1 MKVTRIF
8 WDLLELMTGFVFI
21 LLRVHQQKY
30 TVSRRAHLV
39 FSAHLPISNQLFEC
53 FDIEPAEFFY
63 ATEIKQSRI
72 IKNLNNNYFHN
83 LYYIIHPPARQKWA
97 AVWMEE
103 YVQACYLGILNVV
116 EVFGTNLAANVES
129 IGPTQK
135 GRYFGNAFLKAHR
148 QICKKRCFEMYCY
161 VIKHAIFQL
170 YRVHTDE
177 VIQKT

>member
-72 IKNLNNNYFHN
+72 IKILNNNYFHN

-103 YVQACYLGILNVV
+103 YVQACYYGQEGKAPLSLMWLKYLGPIQQQMLRVLV
-116 EVFGTNLAANVES
+116 
-129 IGPTQK
+129 Q
-135 GRYFGNAFLKAHR
+135 HR
-148 QICKKRCFEMYCY
+148 REGISEM
-161 VIKHAIFQL
+161 HF
-170 YRVHTDE
+170 
-177 VIQKT
+177 